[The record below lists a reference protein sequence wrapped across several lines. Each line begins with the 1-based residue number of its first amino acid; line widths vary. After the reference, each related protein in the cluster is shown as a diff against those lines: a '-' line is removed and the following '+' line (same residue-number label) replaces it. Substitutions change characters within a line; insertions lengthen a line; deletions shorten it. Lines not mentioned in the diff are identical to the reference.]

1 MRRKSVTILA
11 VLLGT
16 AIGVFFF
23 APVVYSPV
31 SSNFCG
37 LETTICPITMV
48 SVYKSPSCSVFGIG
62 AAFVVD
68 QGWYSIGCI
77 PRIVFY

>member
-16 AIGVFFF
+16 AMVVFFF

-31 SSNFCG
+31 SSSFCG
-37 LETTICPITMV
+37 LETITCPITIV
-48 SVYKSPSCSVFGIG
+48 SV
-62 AAFVVD
+62 
-68 QGWYSIGCI
+68 
-77 PRIVFY
+77 